1 METFS
6 TRSIAQTALGR
17 LRPAS
22 RPRDLKV
29 RTRMHTAR
37 DGVRADMVAGRGGTD
52 RMHDGRAGND
62 VWAVIHTAIPT
73 ANHPA
78 CIIKPTVTPRPPAGP
93 KKPDRLFVR
102 QGDTPELF
110 LGLNAAGPRRRCR
123 PCTRY

>member
-78 CIIKPTVTPRPPAGP
+78 CIIKPTVTPAHTWGRKNPTGCSSG
-93 KKPDRLFVR
+93 K
-102 QGDTPELF
+102 GTPQDF
-110 LGLNAAGPRRRCR
+110 FGA
-123 PCTRY
+123 